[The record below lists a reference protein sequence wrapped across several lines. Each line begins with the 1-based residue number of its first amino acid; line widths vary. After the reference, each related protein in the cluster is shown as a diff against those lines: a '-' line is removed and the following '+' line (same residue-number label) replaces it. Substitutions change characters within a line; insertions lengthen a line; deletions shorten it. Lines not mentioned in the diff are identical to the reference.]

1 MGLWLFPS
9 SRSKLAPL
17 RPTSRVYDLKQ
28 RLDWGEP
35 ALTIID
41 TRERHDFQEAH
52 VSGSVSIPYPDL
64 LATAPRCFEWNRDLY
79 IYGTTDGEAEIAAEQ
94 LRQAGYSRVSVLRGG
109 VAAWKAA
116 GFPVETTLVALVD
129 RA

>member
-1 MGLWLFPS
+1 MHLWFSLFMG
-9 SRSKLAPL
+9 SKSTAL
-17 RPTSRVYDLKQ
+17 RPTSRIYDLKQ

-41 TRERHDFQEAH
+41 IRERHDFQEAH
-52 VSGSVSIPYPDL
+52 VSGSVSIPYSDL
-64 LATAPRCFEWNRDLY
+64 LTTAPRCFEWNRDLY
-79 IYGTTDGEAEIAAEQ
+79 IYGTTDAEAEIAAEQ

-129 RA
+129 